1 MIQAQPN
8 GLANLIPMSKNKH
21 SMPCAICE
29 KSFPR
34 RVLYPL
40 AAVSPKVLQ
49 EIEAEHPQIDHST
62 YICKEDLTAAR
73 MRYVQ
78 RLLVSEKG
86 ELSGLEMGVL
96 ESMADHEVLAADIR
110 EDFVEQLTF
119 GQRLADKIATFGG
132 SWTFLITFFS
142 FLLIWIGINTAVLLT
157 RPFDPFP
164 FILLN
169 LLLSCIA
176 AIQAPVIMMSQNRQ
190 EAKDRILGEHEY
202 QINLKAELEIRH
214 LHEKV
219 DHLMMQQW
227 ERLVEIQQVQI
238 ELLQELGHRPDR
250 SRDDE

>member
-1 MIQAQPN
+1 MTKD
-8 GLANLIPMSKNKH
+8 KNAL
-21 SMPCAICE
+21 PCGICG

-34 RVLYPL
+34 RALYPL
-40 AAVSPKVLQ
+40 AAVRPKVLQ
-49 EIEAEHPQIDHST
+49 EIEAEYPGTDHSA
-62 YICKEDLTAAR
+62 YICKNDLAAAR
-73 MRYVQ
+73 IRYVQ
-78 RLLVSEKG
+78 KLLISEKG
-86 ELSGLEMGVL
+86 ELTGLEVGVL
-96 ESMADHEVLAADIR
+96 KSMADDDVLATDLR
-110 EDFVEQLTF
+110 EEFVEQLTF

-142 FLLIWIGINTAVLLT
+142 FLLIWIAINSVVLLT
-157 RPFDPFP
+157 RPFDPYP

-238 ELLQELGHRPDR
+238 ELLQELGHRGNR
-250 SRDDE
+250 TSVQE